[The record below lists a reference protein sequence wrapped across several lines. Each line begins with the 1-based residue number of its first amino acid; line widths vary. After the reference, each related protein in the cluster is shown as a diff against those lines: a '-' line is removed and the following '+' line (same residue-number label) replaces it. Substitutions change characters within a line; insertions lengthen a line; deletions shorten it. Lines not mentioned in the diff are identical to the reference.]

1 MREVIRQPISRNQ
14 WQSGRRGVPD
24 EGGNQTPSD
33 AIRETQSDAIRGAI
47 RGASRDAIR
56 DAIRRTIVGKGER
69 ASTKRRDQKESFS
82 PQLMIPIAH
91 IGRSI
96 GKRAPLIAIGKQ
108 APRLGNTLVCAT
120 VATAIATA
128 VACAVATAVAAPIK
142 QLSTGMPP
150 ANDREAER
158 IPGRNRANERH
169 PLRRLCLIRRLL
181 GRSPLSSRMH
191 LAHPR

>member
-1 MREVIRQPISRNQ
+1 MI
-14 WQSGRRGVPD
+14 
-24 EGGNQTPSD
+24 
-33 AIRETQSDAIRGAI
+33 
-47 RGASRDAIR
+47 RDAIR
-56 DAIRRTIVGKGER
+56 DAIRRTIVGKGKR
-69 ASTKRRDQKESFS
+69 ASTKRRDEKESLS
-82 PQLMIPIAH
+82 PQLMIPVAH

-96 GKRAPLIAIGKQ
+96 GKQAPLFAIGKQ

-120 VATAIATA
+120 VATAVATA
-128 VACAVATAVAAPIK
+128 VASTVASTVASAVATAVATAVASTVASTVASAVATAVATAVASPIK
-142 QLSTGMPP
+142 QQATGMPP

>member
-1 MREVIRQPISRNQ
+1 MASLMREAIRRH
-14 WQSGRRGVPD
+14 R
-24 EGGNQTPSD
+24 TPS
-33 AIRETQSDAIRGAI
+33 ETQSDAIRDASRDAI
-47 RGASRDAIR
+47 RGASR

-69 ASTKRRDQKESFS
+69 ASTKRRDEKESFS

-108 APRLGNTLVCAT
+108 APRFGNTWVCAT
-120 VATAIATA
+120 VATAVGSA
-128 VACAVATAVAAPIK
+128 VTSAVATAVAAPIK
-142 QLSTGMPP
+142 QLATRMPP

-181 GRSPLSSRMH
+181 GRSPMSSRMH

>member
-1 MREVIRQPISRNQ
+1 MREVIRQPISCNQ

-108 APRLGNTLVCAT
+108 APRLGNTLACAT
-120 VATAIATA
+120 VATAIA
-128 VACAVATAVAAPIK
+128 APIK
-142 QLSTGMPP
+142 QLTTGMPP

>member
-1 MREVIRQPISRNQ
+1 VAYLMSEAIRRH
-14 WQSGRRGVPD
+14 
-24 EGGNQTPSD
+24 QTPS
-33 AIRETQSDAIRGAI
+33 ETQSDAIRGAI

-96 GKRAPLIAIGKQ
+96 GKQAPLIAIGKQ
-108 APRLGNTLVCAT
+108 APRLGNTLACAT
-120 VATAIATA
+120 VATAVGSA
-128 VACAVATAVAAPIK
+128 VTSAVATAVAAPIK
-142 QLSTGMPP
+142 QLATRMPP